1 MTGMLEIAPDGTKL
15 VWSTRAMIGP
25 GVSDEDVED
34 LKETVN
40 ASLVRIE
47 KHDLKVDWVEIE
59 QSSELQVSVR
69 SHPEPNYLPSMQAD
83 HSQDLEPI
91 FVERCYECLCIR
103 LAETPHKKNG
113 CLLVTVEEIMES

>member
-1 MTGMLEIAPDGTKL
+1 MTEMLEIAPDGTKL
-15 VWSTRAMIGP
+15 VWSTRAVVGP

-69 SHPEPNYLPSMQAD
+69 SHPEPDYFQSMQAD
-83 HSQDLEPI
+83 HPQDLEPI
-91 FVERCYECLCIR
+91 FVERCYECRCVR
-103 LAETPHKKNG
+103 LVYTAHKRNG
-113 CLLVTVEEIMES
+113 CPLVTVEEIMES